1 MLKHHESSWH
11 KAIYSPLG
19 ASLTLNLI
27 KFAKISNEFHTR
39 PTPSTSLPRLPFG
52 TLHAPSKLKWI
63 NFICKT
69 YQTGAPIRTL
79 CANFT
84 HITWLKRIILIE
96 HTMKIM
102 NKTFACIYS
111 MLYGN

>member
-11 KAIYSPLG
+11 KAIYTPLG

-27 KFAKISNEFHTR
+27 KCAKISNEFHTR

-63 NFICKT
+63 NFICKRIK
-69 YQTGAPIRTL
+69 QVPQLEHFVPTL
-79 CANFT
+79 
-84 HITWLKRIILIE
+84 HIL
-96 HTMKIM
+96 H
-102 NKTFACIYS
+102 
-111 MLYGN
+111 G